1 MAHAPF
7 FKGLTSIC
15 QIMLS
20 CEEVA
25 TLFGT
30 SLLFL
35 KSSYSPSPAAHNLQ
49 GLLTII
55 ILVKVMGAKRKEETK
70 LQAVPRVARRRNLLS
85 SRQLRQASALLV
97 WTFLQFS
104 TFHNFVIGL
113 KMYGNNPLIF
123 FYLIFYLPLWRSSV
137 WVKLSLS
144 CRKGESVLVVLT
156 Q

>member
-35 KSSYSPSPAAHNLQ
+35 KSSYSPSPAHNLQ

-123 FYLIFYLPLWRSSV
+123 FYLSFYLPLWRSSV